1 MNWKELYKQKL
12 VTAEEAISH
21 INDGDKVVTSL
32 AAVSLTELKEL
43 CMKTTKSSAMFR

>member
-21 INDGDKVVTSL
+21 INDGDKVVTSFGCG
-32 AAVSLTELKEL
+32 EPYGIERIMYEK
-43 CMKTTKSSAMFR
+43 